1 MAQVELKNVTG
12 RYGEFLAVDD
22 ISLTIPSGQFVTLL
36 GPSGCGKSSTL
47 RMIAGLLA
55 PSSGRVLF
63 DGRDVTRLS
72 AAMRNIGMVFQSL
85 ALFPHM
91 TVAENVA
98 FGLKMKKTPSADIAK
113 CVQRMLEI
121 VRLDHL
127 AGRYPAQMSGGQQ
140 QRVALAR
147 ALAITPSILI
157 LDEPFG
163 ALDRK
168 LREAMQ
174 VELHALTRQLGITAL
189 FVTHDQEEALMLSDM
204 IAIMNKGAVEQFGRP
219 EEIYRTPR
227 TQFVADFM
235 GVTNFLDG
243 QLLEVSGARSQVKV
257 GAVVLVAP
265 GHAGFNAGEKVKL
278 AIRPE
283 KIVMTTEPP
292 ADAPARALSGAVRG
306 VTYHGNASRYVLGL
320 QSGETLVA
328 IEPTDRRGGTLAPGV
343 PVWASWQDNDV
354 HLFHA

>member
-1 MAQVELKNVTG
+1 MAQVDLKNVSG

-22 ISLTIPSGQFVTLL
+22 VSLTIQSGQFVTLL

-47 RMIAGLLA
+47 RIIAGLLT

-63 DGRDVTRLS
+63 DGRDVTGLT
-72 AAMRNIGMVFQSL
+72 AARRNIGMVFQSL

-98 FGLKMKKTPSADIAK
+98 FGLKMKKTPPADVAR
-113 CVQRMLEI
+113 CVRRMLEI

-174 VELHALTRQLGITAL
+174 VELHALTRELGITAL

-204 IAIMNKGAVEQFGRP
+204 IAVMNNGAVEQFGPP
-219 EEIYRTPR
+219 EEIYKMPR

-243 QLLEVSGARSQVKV
+243 QLVKVSGDGSQVKIGGAILV
-257 GAVVLVAP
+257 GP
-265 GHAGFNAGEKVKL
+265 GRTGFNAGDKVKL
-278 AIRPE
+278 AVRPE
-283 KIVMTTEPP
+283 KIVMTTERP
-292 ADAPARALSGAVRG
+292 ADACAGALSGAVKI
-306 VTYHGNASRYVLGL
+306 VTYHGDSSRYVLALETGD
-320 QSGETLVA
+320 TLVA
-328 IEPTDRRGGTLAPGV
+328 IELTDRRGSTLDPGV
-343 PVWASWQDNDV
+343 PVWASWQDSDV
-354 HLFHA
+354 HLFRA